1 MTFNSSSGKFENMNF
16 DTFVSKPKKN
26 RGVSWKM
33 NYGFKNDI
41 SILVNFHTSSWE

>member
-26 RGVSWKM
+26 RGGVS
-33 NYGFKNDI
+33 
-41 SILVNFHTSSWE
+41 